1 MNGPTV
7 PPPLSPS
14 GPFAQINDVLFGLR
28 HPFATT
34 ARDCTNPRE
43 RDDMERERKHQD
55 ITSKGW
61 YIEKEQSKE
70 LDMKSVRKERLPS
83 ATASAPANLD
93 QV

>member
-1 MNGPTV
+1 
-7 PPPLSPS
+7 
-14 GPFAQINDVLFGLR
+14 
-28 HPFATT
+28 
-34 ARDCTNPRE
+34 
-43 RDDMERERKHQD
+43 MERERKHQD